1 MGEIGLLGVTVEEE
15 FGGIGLGYYEHCIA
29 TEELSN
35 TNEALALS
43 FLANS
48 NLFVN

>member
-1 MGEIGLLGVTVEEE
+1 MGEIGLLGITVEEE
-15 FGGIGLGYYEHCIA
+15 FGGIGLDYYEHCIA
-29 TEELSN
+29 IEEQSN

-43 FLANS
+43 YLAHS